1 MKWSLLITLLPFL
14 VNCHLRWASITL
26 RVADDHLT
34 AAFAWALTME
44 TTTSSQSL
52 CLWQVLLTSSW
63 LILRYCV
70 HRKFSKNGSWIKS
83 IELWRMTSGLQG
95 KYIKKRSNNYL
106 CSEDIHRYG
115 GRCQSL
121 FYRLNK
127 FGKTMKTQ
135 FVSIWATF
143 KNSLSPV
150 KHET

>member
-1 MKWSLLITLLPFL
+1 M
-14 VNCHLRWASITL
+14 N
-26 RVADDHLT
+26 
-34 AAFAWALTME
+34 
-44 TTTSSQSL
+44 
-52 CLWQVLLTSSW
+52 
-63 LILRYCV
+63 
-70 HRKFSKNGSWIKS
+70 KNTNMN
-83 IELWRMTSGLQG
+83 RMTSGLQG

-150 KHET
+150 KHETQLTTMNLKKRKEKSKQTNKMVIKPVMYTSVPKFQLKSQNWYKHPGTQIHFFFFFHFKFSQ